1 MEEQRVRAGAGPIPS
16 AHLGFVDATKGL
28 GILAVIWGHMDY
40 LWSTS
45 SVWFSSFKLAVFFV
59 VVGLLKARRYE
70 ARGQEESC
78 GSVWGKRLYSL
89 VIPYGVYSLLAIL
102 AHLAFAAVRHQG
114 MLEALRGDIF
124 LTITLRGI
132 ATLWFLP
139 TLLLAE
145 LLFAAIRPESRSRAV
160 KLLLCILMPV
170 LLWAVCWF
178 YEGMDLP
185 EGLLAQAGQNL
196 FVVAAKSV
204 SGCWFMLCG
213 YYIYRHLDPK
223 RLSRPLI
230 LVVLLA
236 VNLGLSLLSPKLDFN
251 SFRLGRF
258 GLVFYVNGVLG
269 SVALLELLRYL
280 EGRVSLRPLIWCG
293 RHSMFLMATHLPWQ
307 IAPEL
312 LMLGKRFYLAQTPT
326 APYFL
331 MMLAEFAVLMLIE
344 AALVWCKEKVKA
356 AMTGRWGKERPI
368 CKAVKY
374 L

>member
-78 GSVWGKRLYSL
+78 GVVWGKRLYSL

-160 KLLLCILMPV
+160 KL

-293 RHSMFLMATHLPWQ
+293 KNSMFLMATHLPWY
-307 IAPEL
+307 IAPVL
-312 LMLGKRFYLAQTPT
+312 VAVGKRFYT
-326 APYFL
+326 AAAPDVKYFL
-331 MMLAEFAVLMLIE
+331 VMLAEFAALMAIE
-344 AALVWCKEKVKA
+344 FVMVWCKDKIKGTI
-356 AMTGRWGKERPI
+356 TGGGKE
-368 CKAVKY
+368 KAVSRAIQY

>member
-1 MEEQRVRAGAGPIPS
+1 MEQQAVEVRMGQT
-16 AHLGFVDATKGL
+16 HLGFVDAAKGL
-28 GILAVIWGHMDY
+28 GMLAIIWGHMDY

-45 SVWFSSFKLAVFFV
+45 SVWFSSFKIAVFYV
-59 VVGLLKARRYE
+59 VVGLLKAYRYGE
-70 ARGQEESC
+70 RGQRDSC
-78 GSVWGKRLYSL
+78 VQVMKKRWYSL
-89 VIPYGVYSLLAIL
+89 VIPYGVFSALAIL
-102 AHLAFAAVRHQG
+102 AHLAF
-114 MLEALRGDIF
+114 
-124 LTITLRGI
+124 LTIHGGSRLAALKGDVILTVTLRGV

-139 TLLLAE
+139 TLLIAE
-145 LLFAAIRPESRSRAV
+145 LLFAAVRPESRRRAV

-293 RHSMFLMATHLPWQ
+293 KNSMFLMATHLPWY
-307 IAPEL
+307 IAPVL
-312 LMLGKRFYLAQTPT
+312 VAVGKRFYT
-326 APYFL
+326 AAAPDVKYFL
-331 MMLAEFAVLMLIE
+331 VMLAEFAALMAIE
-344 AALVWCKEKVKA
+344 FVMVWCKDKIKGTI
-356 AMTGRWGKERPI
+356 TGGGKE
-368 CKAVKY
+368 KAVSRAIQY

>member
-16 AHLGFVDATKGL
+16 AHLGFVDAAKGL

-78 GSVWGKRLYSL
+78 GAVWGKRLYSL

-114 MLEALRGDIF
+114 MLEALRGDVL
-124 LTITLRGI
+124 LTVTLRGI

-160 KLLLCILMPV
+160 KLMLCILMPV
-170 LLWAVCWF
+170 L
-178 YEGMDLP
+178 
-185 EGLLAQAGQNL
+185 
-196 FVVAAKSV
+196 
-204 SGCWFMLCG
+204 LCG

-230 LVVLLA
+230 LAVLLA
-236 VNLGLSLLSPKLDFN
+236 VNLGLSLLSPELDFN
-251 SFRLGRF
+251 AFRLGRF

-293 RHSMFLMATHLPWQ
+293 KNSMFLMATHLPWY
-307 IAPEL
+307 IAPVL
-312 LMLGKRFYLAQTPT
+312 VAVGKRFYT
-326 APYFL
+326 AAAPDVKYFL
-331 MMLAEFAVLMLIE
+331 VMLAEFAALMAIE
-344 AALVWCKEKVKA
+344 FVMVRCKDRIKDAITGGGKEK
-356 AMTGRWGKERPI
+356 
-368 CKAVKY
+368 AVSRAIQY

>member
-78 GSVWGKRLYSL
+78 GAVWGKRLYSL

-145 LLFAAIRPESRSRAV
+145 LLFAAIRPESRCRAV

-170 LLWAVCWF
+170 LLW
-178 YEGMDLP
+178 
-185 EGLLAQAGQNL
+185 
-196 FVVAAKSV
+196 
-204 SGCWFMLCG
+204 
-213 YYIYRHLDPK
+213 
-223 RLSRPLI
+223 
-230 LVVLLA
+230 A

-293 RHSMFLMATHLPWQ
+293 KNSMFLMATHLPWY
-307 IAPEL
+307 IAPVL
-312 LMLGKRFYLAQTPT
+312 VAVGKRFYT
-326 APYFL
+326 AAAPDVKYFL
-331 MMLAEFAVLMLIE
+331 VMLAEFAALMAIE
-344 AALVWCKEKVKA
+344 FVMVWCKDKIKGTI
-356 AMTGRWGKERPI
+356 TGGGKE
-368 CKAVKY
+368 KAVSRAIQY

>member
-1 MEEQRVRAGAGPIPS
+1 MKTGDRRRAA
-16 AHLGFVDATKGL
+16 AL
-28 GILAVIWGHMDY
+28 
-40 LWSTS
+40 
-45 SVWFSSFKLAVFFV
+45 
-59 VVGLLKARRYE
+59 
-70 ARGQEESC
+70 C
-78 GSVWGKRLYSL
+78 GKRLYSL

-102 AHLAFAAVRHQG
+102 VHLAFAAVRHQG
-114 MLEALRGDIF
+114 MLEALQGDVL
-124 LTITLRGI
+124 LTVTLRGI

-160 KLLLCILMPV
+160 KLLLCILVPV
-170 LLWAVCWF
+170 LLCAVCWF
-178 YEGMDLP
+178 YERVDLP
-185 EGLLAQAGQNL
+185 EGLLAQVGQNL

-236 VNLGLSLLSPKLDFN
+236 VNLGLSLLSPELDFN

-269 SVALLELLRYL
+269 SVAVLELLRYL

-293 RHSMFLMATHLPWQ
+293 KNSMFLMATHLPWY
-307 IAPEL
+307 IAPV
-312 LMLGKRFYLAQTPT
+312 LMAVGKRFYT
-326 APYFL
+326 AAAPDVKYFL
-331 MMLAEFAVLMLIE
+331 VMLAEFAALMAIE
-344 AALVWCKEKVKA
+344 FVMVWCKDKIKGTI
-356 AMTGRWGKERPI
+356 TGGGKE
-368 CKAVKY
+368 KAVSRAIQY

>member
-16 AHLGFVDATKGL
+16 AHLGFVDAAKGL

-78 GSVWGKRLYSL
+78 GAVWGKRLYSL

-114 MLEALRGDIF
+114 MLEALRGDVL
-124 LTITLRGI
+124 LTVTLRGI

-160 KLLLCILMPV
+160 KL
-170 LLWAVCWF
+170 
-178 YEGMDLP
+178 
-185 EGLLAQAGQNL
+185 
-196 FVVAAKSV
+196 
-204 SGCWFMLCG
+204 MLCG

-230 LVVLLA
+230 LAVLLA
-236 VNLGLSLLSPKLDFN
+236 VNLGLSLLSPELDFN
-251 SFRLGRF
+251 AFRLGRF

-293 RHSMFLMATHLPWQ
+293 KNSMFLMATHLPWY
-307 IAPEL
+307 IAPVL
-312 LMLGKRFYLAQTPT
+312 VAVGKRFYT
-326 APYFL
+326 AAAPDVKYFL
-331 MMLAEFAVLMLIE
+331 VMLAEFAALMAIE
-344 AALVWCKEKVKA
+344 FVMVRCKDRIKDAITGGGKEK
-356 AMTGRWGKERPI
+356 
-368 CKAVKY
+368 AVSRAIQY

>member
-1 MEEQRVRAGAGPIPS
+1 MEQQAVEVRMGQT
-16 AHLGFVDATKGL
+16 HLGFVDAAKGL
-28 GILAVIWGHMDY
+28 GMLAIIWGHMDY

-45 SVWFSSFKLAVFFV
+45 SVWFSSFKIAVFYV
-59 VVGLLKARRYE
+59 VVGLLKAYRYGE
-70 ARGQEESC
+70 RGQRDSC
-78 GSVWGKRLYSL
+78 AQVMKKRWYSL
-89 VIPYGVYSLLAIL
+89 VIPYGVFSALAIL
-102 AHLAFAAVRHQG
+102 AHLAF
-114 MLEALRGDIF
+114 
-124 LTITLRGI
+124 LTIHGGSRLAALKGDVILTVTLRGV

-145 LLFAAIRPESRSRAV
+145 LLFAAIRPESRRRAV

-293 RHSMFLMATHLPWQ
+293 KNSMFLMATHLPWY
-307 IAPEL
+307 IAPVL
-312 LMLGKRFYLAQTPT
+312 VAVGKRFYT
-326 APYFL
+326 AAAPDVKYFL
-331 MMLAEFAVLMLIE
+331 VMLAEFAALMAIE
-344 AALVWCKEKVKA
+344 FVMVWCKEKVKA